1 MSAPEL
7 RSNARLEVKNP
18 FPGLR
23 PFEVHESEL
32 LFGREDEIQELLSR
46 LRRTR
51 FLAVVGSSG
60 CGKSSVVR
68 AGLVASL
75 QDGFMTETTAPWR
88 IAIMR
93 PGNNPL
99 AQLALALN
107 AEAAFGSTGSNPED
121 SVAMRQ
127 ATLRRGALG
136 LIEEYE
142 EARLTP
148 GSKLLLLVDQFEE
161 LFRFMR
167 ESPGSA
173 NKPAKDGREGQGQ
186 AAAGLR
192 GASPGDEAQAFVK
205 LLLAAA
211 HSSAPIYV
219 VLTMRSEFIG
229 HCANFSGLP
238 EAINHGLYL
247 LPQMSREQLRDV
259 IQEPTQVCGGEISP
273 RLVSRL
279 LNDLS
284 DADQLPILQHAMMRM
299 WSEWSPNRQGGPID
313 LEHYK
318 NIGELRA
325 SLSAHAEETYETLTE
340 SQKEVAELVFRTITE
355 TTEDQQTV
363 RRPAEFS
370 VVCEIVRH
378 TREQNAPAV
387 EESSTVEQE
396 VKSVINKFREEGRSF
411 LMPSAGRPLEPQT
424 IIDISHESLIRQ
436 WDRLREWAE
445 KEARFT
451 KIRRRLR
458 GAAEEWQEKNRTDA
472 TLLYTGARLI
482 QAEEYTK
489 DRGTTL
495 TPLEKT
501 FIEAS
506 NAQSEAE
513 RDMKLDEAKREA
525 KSRFQRRMMLVL
537 IIATLISSAAFVFAF
552 RARSAALAKERDA
565 LAKERDANE
574 ARLQVALSESN
585 LAKDRLKLALK
596 AYGWQ
601 DAKLSN
607 VAADDGI
614 VKVAVD
620 ANGRLQHIS
629 DTSTASDVDRR
640 KSIIVTYYRKP
651 AEAFLMEGVL
661 PGLGFQVKA
670 LPSRIDNPTN
680 VIWVNP
686 EVIESGVIKL
696 DDVKLVA
703 YALIRAG
710 IQIRRIGPP
719 SSANRDSRT
728 GVDTPWRTNRD
739 ARIWIGAND
748 DFDNMPA
755 LTVEQVQSASAFR
768 DER

>member
-1 MSAPEL
+1 MSAAEL
-7 RSNARLEVKNP
+7 GSDAHLKVKNP

-51 FLAVVGSSG
+51 FQAVVGSSG

-75 QDGFMTETTAPWR
+75 QDGFMAETTAPWR

-93 PGNNPL
+93 PGNNPI

-107 AEAAFGSTGSNPED
+107 AEEALGSTSSDPEE
-121 SVAMRQ
+121 SVAMRH

-142 EARLTP
+142 EASLPP

-167 ESPGSA
+167 ESPTSA
-173 NKPAKDGREGQGQ
+173 KKLGKDGGDRKDQ
-186 AAAGLR
+186 AAGLR
-192 GASPGDEAQAFVK
+192 GASTADESQAFVK

-211 HSSAPIYV
+211 DSSVPVYV
-219 VLTMRSEFIG
+219 VLTMRSEFLG
-229 HCANFSGLP
+229 HCANFPGLP

-247 LPQMSREQLRDV
+247 LPQMNREQLRDV
-259 IQEPTQVCGGEISP
+259 IQEPIQACGGQISP

-279 LNDLS
+279 LNDLG

-299 WSEWSPNRQGGPID
+299 WSQCSPNRQGGPID
-313 LEHYK
+313 LEDYK
-318 NIGELRA
+318 KIGELRA

-340 SQKEVAELVFRTITE
+340 SQKEIAELLFRTITE

-363 RRPAEFS
+363 RRPTKFS
-370 VVCEIVRH
+370 VIYDIVRH
-378 TREQNAPAV
+378 AREDNTTPG
-387 EESSTVEQE
+387 EESRLTIGE
-396 VKSVINKFREEGRSF
+396 VTSVIDKFREAGRSF
-411 LMPSAGRPLEPQT
+411 LMPPAGTQLEPQT
-424 IIDISHESLIRQ
+424 VIDISHESLIRQ

-451 KIRRRLR
+451 KIRRRLK
-458 GAAEEWQEKNRTDA
+458 GAADEWQEKNRTDA

-495 TPLEKT
+495 TPLEKE

-506 NAQSEAE
+506 AAQSEAE
-513 RDMKLDEAKREA
+513 RTRKLEEARREA
-525 KSRFQRRMMLVL
+525 KSRFQRKMVLVL
-537 IIATLISSAAFVFAF
+537 MIAFLASSAAAFFAIRSYRAARKAQRDAEVAGRAAVVAGQKAQSERDLAKQQLKDAF
-552 RARSAALAKERDA
+552 R
-565 LAKERDANE
+565 
-574 ARLQVALSESN
+574 
-585 LAKDRLKLALK
+585 

-601 DAKLSN
+601 VTQLSTIEPDQ
-607 VAADDGI
+607 VI
-614 VKVAVD
+614 VKESVK
-620 ANGRLQHIS
+620 ANGRLQQIY
-629 DTSTASDVDRR
+629 DTSLKPDEDRR
-640 KSIIVTYYRKP
+640 KSILVTYYRKD
-651 AEAFLMEGVL
+651 AERLVMEGVL

-670 LPSRIDNPTN
+670 LDSRIASPTN

-686 EVIESGVIKL
+686 EVIDSGVIRL

-719 SSANRDSRT
+719 SSANRDWRT
-728 GVDTPWRTNRD
+728 GVDTWRTNRD
-739 ARIWIGAND
+739 ANIWIGSVD
-748 DFDNMPA
+748 A
-755 LTVEQVQSASAFR
+755 LNSKPPMTVEEVQRASAFT
-768 DER
+768 DEP